1 MNENSKRIKQI
12 NTENKIWIIYLGIIG
27 LSLYSN
33 YFEKRYFLCND
44 LYAKKKYREIL
55 IFIFVV
61 LVIVYLYFFLDS
73 YNEVKELKPYD
84 SKKKKDLSELSLLGS
99 SLILLSGII
108 FLYIAIVD
116 TDINVEL
123 AFN

>member
-1 MNENSKRIKQI
+1 MNENSKRIEQI

-27 LSLYSN
+27 LSLYAN
-33 YFEKRYFLCND
+33 YFEKRYFMCND
-44 LYAKKKYREIL
+44 IYAKKKYREIL

-73 YNEVKELKPYD
+73 YNGVKNLNPCE
-84 SKKKKDLSELSLLGS
+84 SKKTKDLSELSLLGS
-99 SLILLSGII
+99 GLILLSGII